1 MNVFEDLIEELKEE
15 NLLEETVIETKSEK
29 NGKDTY
35 EVLPPESVSIL
46 SNSENITTNSIDQNH
61 YPELENIQNF
71 GDVDTISHNTVID
84 DEFSAAEAFL
94 LNNHNLTL
102 EDEIQSPQNEDVSE
116 EKLQESLIERNNDFS
131 AAADPNEVQQNKQ
144 IISEKEFFQ
153 KRAMEEVTGLQMVE
167 FVLSGVE
174 REQMKVVSL
183 AYDDLGVKKAL
194 HTFMQ
199 ISEDVHSPEH
209 AQAEFSLMQETENWC
224 SALSHRDRRISVAHL
239 RRFCE
244 TTRPVL
250 STQALISLARFYRN
264 LPFSESVRSK
274 FDLVVSRLFSKETE
288 YEKRELFFTREELTG
303 HLKELYAEWS
313 SIQLYS
319 NEDNDDE
326 IVIATKTFEDF
337 MNEAARADSFGDL
350 VKQDFF
356 NRLREFKEKTQ
367 ELFYAPAVAATAIEC
382 NIFIGN
388 IYVDLIENERSRT
401 NVDELQEKYGFI
413 HDQSISDATSKT
425 LQLVEL
431 LKEREIKVEVRPETE
446 NQQAKKKDKKA
457 DESYKTEN
465 VFSFSKRKGKAL
477 FGINK
482 WLLMTT
488 VFVVLLCGGLF
499 VYVEFLAEDLQM
511 SPTVKKVELEGK
523 SYKEFIQTARISDNT
538 FYGVTLPGWDSLP
551 EEKRTGEINKIL
563 QDTRSS
569 AVKTIHLLNQKGKT
583 VAFATPEKIEFK
595 N

>member
-15 NLLEETVIETKSEK
+15 NLLEETVIETKSIK
-29 NGKDTY
+29 NVKDTY
-35 EVLPPESVSIL
+35 EVLPPESVGIL
-46 SNSENITTNSIDQNH
+46 SNSNNSSSDSVNQNN
-61 YPELENIQNF
+61 YPDLENIQNF
-71 GDVDTISHNTVID
+71 GDVDTISQNTVID

-94 LNNHNLTL
+94 RDNHNFETTEEVQDSP
-102 EDEIQSPQNEDVSE
+102 EDSKFE
-116 EKLQESLIERNNDFS
+116 QESLIERNDDF
-131 AAADPNEVQQNKQ
+131 ALPEEFKDNEQNKK
-144 IISEKEFFQ
+144 ILSEKEFFQ

-199 ISEDVHSPEH
+199 IAEDVQSPEH

-274 FDLVVSRLFSKETE
+274 FDLVVTRLFSKETE
-288 YEKRELFFTREELTG
+288 YEKRELFFSREELTG

-319 NEDNDDE
+319 NEENDDE
-326 IVIATKTFEDF
+326 IVVAINSFEEF
-337 MNEAARADSFGDL
+337 MKEASRADDFGDL
-350 VKQDFF
+350 VKNDFF
-356 NRLREFKEKTQ
+356 NRLRVFKESTQ
-367 ELFYAPAVAATAIEC
+367 ELFYAPIIAATAIEC

-388 IYVDLIENERSRT
+388 VYVDLIENERNRT
-401 NVDELQEKYGFI
+401 NIDELQEKYGFI

-431 LKEREIKVEVRPETE
+431 LKERETTLEIKPATE
-446 NQQAKKKDKKA
+446 NEEAKKKDKKT

-465 VFSFSKRKGKAL
+465 VFSFNKAKGSAF

-482 WLLMTT
+482 WLLFATF
-488 VFVVLLCGGLF
+488 FVVLLCGGLF
-499 VYVEFLAEDLQM
+499 VYVEFLSEDLQM
-511 SPTVKKVELEGK
+511 SPTVKKIELEGK
-523 SYKEFIQTARISDNT
+523 TYKEFIQTARISDNI
-538 FYGVTLPGWDSLP
+538 FYGVTLPSWETLS
-551 EEKRTGEINKIL
+551 EEKRTAEINKIFE
-563 QDTRSS
+563 DTKNKS
-569 AVKTIHLLNQKGKT
+569 VKTIHLLNQKGKT